1 MSRQDLV
8 NAALLQL
15 RAKVHESYAILES
28 AVNAAP
34 TENSTDAIATA
45 AVRLSQWEHATL
57 ALQRQIENLLAATPE
72 EEPTPVEVEE
82 VDDEEVD
89 DEEPPQSRV
98 VNADNSPTFRRFQKY
113 RNTSTQEDDE
123 S

>member
-1 MSRQDLV
+1 MSKQDLV

-15 RAKVHESYAILES
+15 RAKIHESYAILES
-28 AVNAAP
+28 AVSAPP
-34 TENSTDAIATA
+34 TESSTDAIATA
-45 AVRLSQWEHATL
+45 AVRLSQWEHASL
-57 ALQRQIENLLAATPE
+57 ALQRQIENLLAVTPE

-82 VDDEEVD
+82 VDDEEPS
-89 DEEPPQSRV
+89 ESRV
-98 VNADNSPTFRRFQKY
+98 VNADNSPTFKRFQKY